1 MRHWDGHMIVIA
13 LALLSAMSAAAQS
26 NVAHGYEFTYGTDT
40 TRWINIDAV
49 SISQDLSYNAQ
60 TVQLPFDFTLYNR
73 TVSTVTLCRG
83 GTMLFGSFQHMDF
96 PPFPSGMD
104 VAGIWGLGTNR
115 WCHRHRRWCSPPRLD
130 RGKNLCVPI

>member
-1 MRHWDGHMIVIA
+1 MRHWVGHMIVIA

-60 TVQLPFDFTLYNR
+60 TVQLPFDFTL
-73 TVSTVTLCRG
+73 L
-83 GTMLFGSFQHMDF
+83 
-96 PPFPSGMD
+96 
-104 VAGIWGLGTNR
+104 
-115 WCHRHRRWCSPPRLD
+115 
-130 RGKNLCVPI
+130 